1 MSQFP
6 KRSVVVPVDFSKE
19 SLEAVNVA
27 LELVDEPGHLRV
39 VHVLRDVSTA
49 ELEDMWEEPK
59 QQDAHDQAHQALRE
73 TFSGAKYHGIEFEV
87 IFGDPGES
95 IVDCA
100 SRQHAEL
107 IVIPSHGR
115 TGLKR
120 LMIGSVAERVV
131 RLSHCPVLVLR
142 K

>member
-6 KRSVVVPVDFSKE
+6 KRSVVAPVDFSAE
-19 SLEAVNVA
+19 SIEAVDVA
-27 LELVDEPGHLRV
+27 LELVDEPAHLCV
-39 VHVLRDVSTA
+39 IHVLRDVSTA
-49 ELEDMWEEPK
+49 ELEDMWEGPD
-59 QQDAHDQAHQALRE
+59 QQDAHDQAHQALKE
-73 TFSGAKYHGIEFEV
+73 KFSDAKYQGIEYEV
-87 IFGDPGES
+87 VFGDPGES

-100 SRQHAEL
+100 SRHHADL

-120 LMIGSVAERVV
+120 LLIGSVAERVV